1 MRLYQM
7 SVALHSIMLPFGP
20 QNRQKVSFP
29 LYMISSRLLLE
40 LYLNRKRDT
49 VQPSVLWLKWCW
61 MCMVQKRGCQQQHAR
76 WDAWVS
82 GRGKMINGAS
92 VVPTESSKG

>member
-1 MRLYQM
+1 M

-29 LYMISSRLLLE
+29 LCMISSRLLLE

-49 VQPSVLWLKWCW
+49 VQPSMLWL
-61 MCMVQKRGCQQQHAR
+61 
-76 WDAWVS
+76 
-82 GRGKMINGAS
+82 INGEAEQMALD
-92 VVPTESSKG
+92 VRGAEVGMPAATCEVGCLGVRQGKDD